1 MCSVKKNNIL
11 AKSYQ
16 LISTTSSIF
25 SLWDI
30 SRGELHISAQFR
42 RQIIIFLS
50 FFCQFSVFAYL
61 ATIIFENQVASTKWH
76 LPKVVVA
83 WTVVRIPY
91 LTTCW
96 AQRCNKAT
104 FLSILKKIPS
114 KVISKMG
121 EYRIEIGKVR
131 CGLGF
136 YCYTRSLTHSE
147 RQSQ

>member
-1 MCSVKKNNIL
+1 MLSEEEQYFGKILPININNIFHL
-11 AKSYQ
+11 FPLGYQ
-16 LISTTSSIF
+16 QRGTSHFRTIQTTDHYFPIFFLSIF
-25 SLWDI
+25 CVRLFGD
-30 SRGELHISAQFR
+30 
-42 RQIIIFLS
+42 
-50 FFCQFSVFAYL
+50 Y
-61 ATIIFENQVASTKWH
+61 IFENQVPSTKWH